1 MAWSD
6 VDWMPASCAAGPL
19 DIGRR
24 SLRLWPNPGQGGGL
38 ASASDR
44 RLSATLQSEADPTI
58 ENEATGSWLQS
69 AVSWVLMLGRV
80 SIPRLRSR

>member
-58 ENEATGSWLQS
+58 ENGATGSWLLVCGVVGSDAGQGVDS
-69 AVSWVLMLGRV
+69 AVA
-80 SIPRLRSR
+80 

>member
-1 MAWSD
+1 M
-6 VDWMPASCAAGPL
+6 
-19 DIGRR
+19 
-24 SLRLWPNPGQGGGL
+24 
-38 ASASDR
+38 
-44 RLSATLQSEADPTI
+44 SATLQSEADPTI